1 MSKKGNS
8 TWINLDDL
16 RSLFSKEEIEARK
29 KEIMEEM
36 ALKRE
41 KDFDAKELRRKT
53 EQELADK
60 GWTSSNIGQVV
71 REALDSANIPPMSE
85 PEIEIPIPE
94 PVIIEPEESI
104 AEIIDEEPIEPK
116 AEEIAKLKEQLANL
130 QNVVKDIEK
139 GE

>member
-94 PVIIEPEESI
+94 PVIIEQEESI
-104 AEIIDEEPIEPK
+104 AEIIDGPIDPK
-116 AEEIAKLKEQLANL
+116 AEEITKLKEQLANL
-130 QNVVKDIEK
+130 QDVVKDIEK